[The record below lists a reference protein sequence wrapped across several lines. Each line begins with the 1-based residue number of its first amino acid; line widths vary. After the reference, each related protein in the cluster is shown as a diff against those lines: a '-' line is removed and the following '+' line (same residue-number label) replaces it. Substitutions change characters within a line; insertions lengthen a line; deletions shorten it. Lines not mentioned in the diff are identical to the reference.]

1 MRKITLTIVFIAIS
15 LGMLLGQNIQENKI
29 EGNKTNKEYQEL
41 GLLSGTDNF
50 NFIEKQDTF
59 ILEYKNYLVKKRL
72 IETSEETFIYN
83 DSKEISVN
91 ENSIYYFLGIQN
103 DRFAIFDEGTSATRE
118 LMVYDLQTEKEV
130 FKIVYQGD
138 LFLQD
143 NSLYYKTEVKIEN
156 EELKP
161 KCPPDIEALSYKIYL
176 EEQYFDFQKLKVVHT
191 GNYTCSFIE

>member
-15 LGMLLGQNIQENKI
+15 LGMLLGQNIKKQ
-29 EGNKTNKEYQEL
+29 

-50 NFIEKQDTF
+50 NLIEKQDTF

-72 IETSEETFIYN
+72 IETSEETFIYH
-83 DSKEISVN
+83 DSKEISVSD
-91 ENSIYYFLGIQN
+91 NSSYYFLGIKN
-103 DRFAIFDEGTSATRE
+103 ERFAIFDEGTSATRE

-138 LFLQD
+138 LSLQD
-143 NSLYYKTEVKIEN
+143 NSLYYKTEVKLEN